1 MQEKGF
7 LLKNKTMALYH
18 ESGEENT
25 EGHVYH
31 FLHAEGSSR
40 TLTTTVLVTHPDC
53 SGKKGFL

>member
-18 ESGEENT
+18 KSGEENT

-31 FLHAEGSSR
+31 FF
-40 TLTTTVLVTHPDC
+40 
-53 SGKKGFL
+53 KY

>member
-18 ESGEENT
+18 KSGVENT

-31 FLHAEGSSR
+31 FFKYWGL
-40 TLTTTVLVTHPDC
+40 
-53 SGKKGFL
+53 